1 VEISINGKQAI
12 AMIWSLVAIVIALT
26 VVLAM
31 GNATF
36 TEFGG
41 LFGASWEWLIVLFF
55 GLVLIITIPVY
66 LLLVLWS
73 FVSRSDTS

>member
-1 VEISINGKQAI
+1 VEISVNGKQII
-12 AMIWSLVAIVIALT
+12 AVIWSLVAIVIALI

-36 TEFGG
+36 ADFGG
-41 LFGASWEWLIVLFF
+41 FFAAPWEWLIVLFF

-66 LLLVLWS
+66 LLLALWS
-73 FVSRSDTS
+73 VVSRSDSS